1 MDQITEFAFS
11 INNELLTQVSLLLNN
26 NLVFTLLIIAIV
38 LVAERRNP
46 KRIKIFSALILAFI
60 FSLALKSIFAVER
73 PCVPLGLDYCPEDY
87 AFPSLHA
94 TIAFTLMIAFLNKKS
109 YWLFMIFALF
119 VSFSRLVI
127 AVHTFADIAAALP
140 VALIS
145 YYIIDV
151 LWRRYFNEKRA

>member
-11 INNELLTQVSLLLNN
+11 INNELLTQASLLLNN
-26 NLVFTLLIIAIV
+26 NVFFTLLIIAIV
-38 LVAERRNP
+38 LIAERRNP
-46 KRIKIFSALILAFI
+46 KRVKIFSALILAFL
-60 FSLALKSIFAVER
+60 FSLALKSIFEIER
-73 PCVPLGLDYCPEDY
+73 PCIPLGLDYCPEDY
-87 AFPSLHA
+87 SFPSLHA
-94 TIAFTLMIAFLNKKS
+94 TLAFTLMIAFLNKRS

-119 VSFSRLVI
+119 VAFSRLVI
-127 AVHTFADIAAALP
+127 AAHTFTDIVAALP

>member
-11 INNELLTQVSLLLNN
+11 INNELLTQASLLLNN

-46 KRIKIFSALILAFI
+46 KRIKIFSAIILAFF
-60 FSLALKSIFAVER
+60 FSLALKSIFVLER
-73 PCVPLGLDYCPEDY
+73 PCIPLELDYCPENY
-87 AFPSLHA
+87 SFPSLHA
-94 TIAFTLMIAFLNKKS
+94 TIAFTLMIAFLNKKN

-127 AVHTFADIAAALP
+127 AVHTFADIVAALP

-151 LWRRYFNEKRA
+151 LWRRYFDEKRD